1 MKVPH
6 HRATR
11 YSFAADIA
19 VTDVKSEKHVLART
33 TDLSLFGC
41 FAKTTTPFPR
51 GTTVRLRVSRGAE
64 QITAFGKIAYSL
76 ADEGMGIVF
85 GKIEPSDQ
93 AILEQWLTQLRN
105 N

>member
-1 MKVPH
+1 MKAPH

-11 YSFAADIA
+11 HAFATDIA
-19 VTDVKSEKHVLART
+19 ITSVKSEKQVLART
-33 TDLSLFGC
+33 ADLSLFGC
-41 FAKTTTPFPR
+41 FVKTTTPFPQ
-51 GTTVRLRVSRGAE
+51 GTTVSIRITHGASH
-64 QITAFGKIAYSL
+64 ITALGKIAFSR

-93 AILEQWLTQLRN
+93 AILERWLDQLRN